1 MSFEKEFEIMRRME
15 QASVAFHH
23 AMGVM
28 FYDAETVAP
37 EKSVE
42 GRGRTLSFLG
52 DIEYGMMTDPE
63 LMKALETLK
72 AHSSEFGPDE
82 QREIELSVKHV
93 DSVAKV
99 PKEEYLAAIVLQ
111 DEATYAWKKAKSA
124 ADYSIFEPYLEKI
137 VDYNRKLAG
146 WLAPEKKPYDALLDM
161 YEEGL
166 DMEFCDKFF
175 SDLREGLVPLIRRV
189 SAAPQV
195 DRSVIE
201 GTFPV
206 KAQREFTEEICHMMG
221 LDMDKVTLGEVEH
234 PFTENFNNSDIRL
247 TTHYYEND
255 FVDNMFS
262 ILHEGGHSMYEMNC
276 DDKYNFTIFQGG
288 VSMGIH
294 ESQSRFYENIV
305 GRSFAFTGPLLEA
318 AKKYFPEQLE
328 GVTHEQFWKAVNRA
342 QAGPVRLEADE
353 LTYALHI
360 LVRYEMEKKLI
371 SGELSVHDA
380 PAEWNRMYE
389 EYLGVTPE
397 NDARGILQDSHWA
410 GTSIGYFPTYALGS
424 AYGAQMLDKM
434 LQDKPDLWDVVAGGD
449 LTPVTEWLKEHIHK
463 YACYYKPKDLFEN
476 ACGKFDT
483 KYFIDYLTK
492 KYTEVYG
499 L

>member
-1 MSFEKEFEIMRRME
+1 
-15 QASVAFHH
+15 
-23 AMGVM
+23 
-28 FYDAETVAP
+28 
-37 EKSVE
+37 
-42 GRGRTLSFLG
+42 
-52 DIEYGMMTDPE
+52 
-63 LMKALETLK
+63 
-72 AHSSEFGPDE
+72 
-82 QREIELSVKHV
+82 
-93 DSVAKV
+93 
-99 PKEEYLAAIVLQ
+99 
-111 DEATYAWKKAKSA
+111 
-124 ADYSIFEPYLEKI
+124 
-137 VDYNRKLAG
+137 
-146 WLAPEKKPYDALLDM
+146 
-161 YEEGL
+161 
-166 DMEFCDKFF
+166 
-175 SDLREGLVPLIRRV
+175 
-189 SAAPQV
+189 
-195 DRSVIE
+195 
-201 GTFPV
+201 
-206 KAQREFTEEICHMMG
+206 
-221 LDMDKVTLGEVEH
+221 
-234 PFTENFNNSDIRL
+234 
-247 TTHYYEND
+247 
-255 FVDNMFS
+255 
-262 ILHEGGHSMYEMNC
+262 MYEMNC

-342 QAGPVRLEADE
+342 QAGTVRLEADE

-449 LTPVTEWLKEHIHK
+449 LSPVTEWLKEHIHK

>member
-1 MSFEKEFEIMRRME
+1 M
-15 QASVAFHH
+15 
-23 AMGVM
+23 
-28 FYDAETVAP
+28 
-37 EKSVE
+37 
-42 GRGRTLSFLG
+42 
-52 DIEYGMMTDPE
+52 
-63 LMKALETLK
+63 
-72 AHSSEFGPDE
+72 
-82 QREIELSVKHV
+82 
-93 DSVAKV
+93 
-99 PKEEYLAAIVLQ
+99 PK
-111 DEATYAWKKAKSA
+111 
-124 ADYSIFEPYLEKI
+124 
-137 VDYNRKLAG
+137 
-146 WLAPEKKPYDALLDM
+146 
-161 YEEGL
+161 
-166 DMEFCDKFF
+166 
-175 SDLREGLVPLIRRV
+175 
-189 SAAPQV
+189 
-195 DRSVIE
+195 
-201 GTFPV
+201 
-206 KAQREFTEEICHMMG
+206 
-221 LDMDKVTLGEVEH
+221 
-234 PFTENFNNSDIRL
+234 
-247 TTHYYEND
+247 YYPINE
-255 FVDNMFS
+255 
-262 ILHEGGHSMYEMNC
+262 
-276 DDKYNFTIFQGG
+276 
-288 VSMGIH
+288 
-294 ESQSRFYENIV
+294 
-305 GRSFAFTGPLLEA
+305 EA
-318 AKKYFPEQLE
+318 AKRAKDMNSFSDYQPGSTTASYRAMVDEAYAAA

-434 LQDKPDLWDVVAGGD
+434 LQDKPDLWDIVSGGD